1 MGIMCSGASASA
13 ADPAPNAEA
22 RCAQQAVKLL
32 SDYLAG
38 YYKLVNATT
47 HVIQK
52 PLVAAGPSD
61 SQQQTTPSAPQLP
74 SLQALST
81 PLSGV
86 MSGID
91 STCDKVSDDPQQ
103 RLPSVD
109 GLASTSSV
117 EDLHRAATQHNGNSA
132 DWQHTGP
139 ARIRDSRR
147 EGCCAVEVQQCTGMW
162 AEACDQHFPQVTMTL
177 MCFAIDQIT
186 INLHSVPLQRAV
198 HNHHQHPQAIAVSM
212 QRAKTIE
219 SLCSG
224 SLTAVQP
231 QGTPTLLLCVL
242 TNMAPQAIG
251 HFSPLVRSAILTGIS
266 DLPYNIYRTLRQA
279 QKEQVWQWVWHACQN
294 DEAAAVRA
302 AALKCVGCVVG
313 SVPVQECQSGK
324 FTTCAICSIAACSIH
339 CGLCLIRS
347 QVHDGV
353 LVWAFNLTDCLN
365 HSCMELVP

>member
-38 YYKLVNATT
+38 YYKLLSATA

-52 PLVAAGPSD
+52 PLVAGGPSD

-132 DWQHTGP
+132 DSQHTGP
-139 ARIRDSRR
+139 ARIRNSRHEACR
-147 EGCCAVEVQQCTGMW
+147 AVEVQQCTGMW

-177 MCFAIDQIT
+177 MCLAIDQIT

-198 HNHHQHPQAIAVSM
+198 HNHHQHHPSKCCEHAKSNDHRVSLFRFTDSCTAARYSDSSVMCIDKHGPAGDWTFLPIGAVCNADRHLRPALQYLPHPETSPEGAGVAM
-212 QRAKTIE
+212 
-219 SLCSG
+219 G
-224 SLTAVQP
+224 
-231 QGTPTLLLCVL
+231 
-242 TNMAPQAIG
+242 MA
-251 HFSPLVRSAILTGIS
+251 
-266 DLPYNIYRTLRQA
+266 
-279 QKEQVWQWVWHACQN
+279 
-294 DEAAAVRA
+294 
-302 AALKCVGCVVG
+302 
-313 SVPVQECQSGK
+313 
-324 FTTCAICSIAACSIH
+324 
-339 CGLCLIRS
+339 
-347 QVHDGV
+347 
-353 LVWAFNLTDCLN
+353 
-365 HSCMELVP
+365 CMSE